1 MLRIRLRR
9 IGKKKQPVYRIVVAD
24 SRAPRDGAFVEILGH
39 YHPLDNPS
47 TVVLDAEKTRH
58 WLDRGA
64 QPSDRVSKIL
74 ALEGIRELPPK
85 LKARIALGEQ
95 RAEEAERKP
104 KAEEAAPAVEATA
117 AAPSE
122 PAAAAPSEPAAAAP
136 AEPAAAVE
144 ALATEAEAPAAE
156 AAAEEAPQTPAE
168 EPATEATPAEPV
180 AEEESSA

>member
-1 MLRIRLRR
+1 VLRIRLRR

-24 SRAPRDGAFVEILGH
+24 SRSPRDGAFVEVLGH

-95 RAEEAERKP
+95 RAEEAKKKP
-104 KAEEAAPAVEATA
+104 KAEEAAPATEAVAPAAEGAGPAVEAA
-117 AAPSE
+117 AEEAPRASVEE
-122 PAAAAPSEPAAAAP
+122 PAAEAAAP
-136 AEPAAAVE
+136 A
-144 ALATEAEAPAAE
+144 LE
-156 AAAEEAPQTPAE
+156 AAAEEAPQAPAE
-168 EPATEATPAEPV
+168 EPAAEATTASPAQPA

>member
-24 SRAPRDGAFVEILGH
+24 SRSPRDGAFVEILGH

-95 RAEEAERKP
+95 RAEEAKKKP
-104 KAEEAAPAVEATA
+104 KAEEAAPAAEAVAPALEAADEEAPQASVE
-117 AAPSE
+117 E
-122 PAAAAPSEPAAAAP
+122 PAAEAAAP
-136 AEPAAAVE
+136 A
-144 ALATEAEAPAAE
+144 LE
-156 AAAEEAPQTPAE
+156 AAAEEAPQAPAE
-168 EPATEATPAEPV
+168 EPAAEATTAAPAQPA